1 MADPRGIVQLKANG
15 KTYKLHFG
23 MSVIA
28 DLEAA
33 HGTEEVNK
41 ILGVGVKPEENWRP
55 SGQMAIDLILFSLQR
70 FHAEV
75 ADRYLVDDILAENAN
90 AIGSILEGS
99 APEAKPAS
107 GNAKRPKRAAST

>member
-1 MADPRGIVQLKANG
+1 MSDPRGIVRLIANG
-15 KTYKLHFG
+15 KTYRLHFG

-70 FHAEV
+70 FHADE
-75 ADRYLVDDILAENAN
+75 ADKYLVDDLLAENAD
-90 AIGSILEGS
+90 AIGTILEGS
-99 APEAKPAS
+99 SPDEKATA
-107 GNAKRPKRAAST
+107 GNRKRSKRAA